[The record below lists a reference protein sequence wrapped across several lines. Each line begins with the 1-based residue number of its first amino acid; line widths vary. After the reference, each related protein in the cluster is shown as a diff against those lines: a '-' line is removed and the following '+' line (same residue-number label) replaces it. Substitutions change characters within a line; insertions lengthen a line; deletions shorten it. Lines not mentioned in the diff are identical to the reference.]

1 MTAIPQNEPLIEQKT
16 KEKIKK
22 WSFSRLSMFEG
33 CQRQFYYKYILELP
47 YPSAYPM
54 RIGKIFHTAIDLMVK
69 EGYSPHE
76 ALYYSIGV
84 NEGLP
89 EGEKTSFLLYM
100 LRKAYERIPN
110 LEYAEISSEVHLEI
124 KTTKGIVHG
133 YIDLIID
140 DPSQDLI
147 ELWDYKTSWHAFSA
161 ETHMQLPLYGWLY
174 QQLKYTG
181 SNFKGRLI
189 FPRLDPENDTV
200 VDLTVDKLTEARNW
214 LVRTINQIE
223 AKNPDVLEDWE
234 MCKDRS
240 KCDYCPFVS
249 RCAGTLL
256 NGLPSTGEPTSI
268 KEAEQI
274 GAFILAQETALKNM
288 KNGLK
293 KWVEENDPVKVG
305 AGSWVHQASEPKAKC
320 EDVEALVDYAIRYGL
335 DIKEA
340 LSAKSATLDKWLQQD
355 ETGELNQLISYSK
368 GRKSLR
374 FVN

>member
-1 MTAIPQNEPLIEQKT
+1 MSAIPQ
-16 KEKIKK
+16 KESKVLPKAGLLKQK
-22 WSFSRLSMFEG
+22 WSYSRLSMFEE
-33 CQRQFYYKYILELP
+33 CPRQFYYKYILELP

-84 NEGLP
+84 NNGLP
-89 EGEKTSFLLYM
+89 DGEKTSFLIYM
-100 LRKAYERIPN
+100 LKNAYSRIPN
-110 LEYAEISSEVHLEI
+110 LEYAEISSEVHLEV

-161 ETHMQLPLYGWLY
+161 ENHRQLPLYGWMY
-174 QQLKYTG
+174 QQLKYAG
-181 SNFKGRLI
+181 SEFRGRLI
-189 FPRLDPENDTV
+189 FPRLDAEKDTV
-200 VDLTVDKLTEARNW
+200 VDLTTDKITEARNW
-214 LVRTINQIE
+214 LVTTINQIE
-223 AKNPDVLEDWE
+223 SKDPDVLEDWE
-234 MCKDRS
+234 MCKDRT

-249 RCAGTLL
+249 RCAGVLVI
-256 NGLPSTGEPTSI
+256 GLPSTGEPTSMD
-268 KEAEQI
+268 EAKKI
-274 GAFILAQETALKNM
+274 GAFILAQETTLKTM

-293 KWVEENDPVKVG
+293 KWVEENEPVKI
-305 AGSWVHQASEPKAKC
+305 GSGRWVNHISEAKPKC

-335 DIKEA
+335 DMKEVF
-340 LSAKSATLDKWLQQD
+340 SAKSATLEKWLQQD

-368 GRKSLR
+368 GRKSFS